1 MTSDV
6 THELDELYGVPPG
19 EFTAARNAK
28 AAALKAAGRVDD
40 AHAVR
45 RLAKPSP
52 FLWAVNQL
60 ARRDRERLAHFI
72 DVVRRG
78 RRSQLA
84 DPRTAAED
92 MRTVRAELQALT
104 SRAADIL
111 ANAGYRVSASSS
123 ARISNTVLGAA
134 TDNDRAD
141 DLRHGRLDAELAA
154 PGFEVLADAP
164 PARHLQ
170 LVRGGKSAEPRRAP
184 AAGKAER
191 AAERRHA
198 ETRREQA
205 EAKREHAEARRA
217 QAEAERAR
225 EAAERERRATELA
238 AARREADERRA
249 SAERAAVEVRELERR
264 LSEAR
269 RHLRAAEREATAAA
283 QRVRRHT
290 SS

>member
-1 MTSDV
+1 VTDV
-6 THELDELYGVPPG
+6 TRELDELYGVPPG

-28 AAALKAAGRVDD
+28 AAALKAAGRAED
-40 AHAVR
+40 AQTVR
-45 RLAKPSP
+45 QLAKPTP

-60 ARRDRERLAHFI
+60 ARQDSERLAHFI

-78 RRSQLA
+78 RRSQLH

-92 MRTVRAELQALT
+92 MKTIRAELQALT
-104 SRAADIL
+104 SRATEIL
-111 ANAGYRVSASSS
+111 TTAGYSAPSSSS

-134 TDNDRAD
+134 TDDDRVD

-154 PGFEVLADAP
+154 PGFEVLAGAA

-170 LVRGGKSAEPRRAP
+170 LVRGGKSSEPRRAP
-184 AAGKAER
+184 GTSMAGR
-191 AAERRHA
+191 
-198 ETRREQA
+198 RREPA

-225 EAAERERRATELA
+225 EAAERDRRAAEVA
-238 AARREADERRA
+238 AARREADERKA
-249 SAERAAVEVRELERR
+249 AAERAADEVRELERR
-264 LSEAR
+264 LADAR
-269 RHLRAAEREATAAA
+269 RNLRAAEREAAAAA

-290 SS
+290 TS